1 LLLGGAYTLR
11 PVVSAK
17 PRVAVALTPAT
28 ESEFVALVA
37 TLAGLDVLDRCD
49 LVVPALD
56 VTATETRVAAL
67 LDDPAVAHV
76 EPIHTYVES
85 GHAHAVLVGADPV
98 TRGQSVATLVRACLS
113 GDDHATTTAVT
124 PSAVVA
130 WLASSWR
137 LDVPEPLR
145 NNGVVLPPTEYE
157 QIVGELTDP
166 AAAHFIERFVE
177 IRETAV
183 DIAPVN
189 GLLTVHLARAVG
201 PLGHVAAIVRPTDRA
216 RLQDCFALNGVA
228 AWTAIHDAHDSADIG
243 SVLGGLPRID
253 LVCIDDGRFDC
264 TSLLAA
270 RGALVSRHVRRLL
283 YRLPPHSLRGQ
294 PDPARATFEAMR
306 HSAGAAFGV
315 VGWDGEV
322 QPIPVDELLAVDD
335 ALLVAADM
343 SGTP

>member
-1 LLLGGAYTLR
+1 MQVGGTYTLR

-37 TLAGLDVLDRCD
+37 TLDGLDALDRCD

-56 VTATETRVAAL
+56 VAATKARVASL

-76 EPIHTYVES
+76 EPIHAYVER

-98 TRGQSVATLVRACLS
+98 TRGHSVARLVRACLT
-113 GDDHATTTAVT
+113 GNDATATTVT

-137 LDVPEPLR
+137 LEVPEPLR
-145 NNGVVLPPTEYE
+145 NNGVVLPPTEHE
-157 QIVGELTDP
+157 QIVGGAADP
-166 AAAHFIERFVE
+166 AAAHFVERFVGT
-177 IRETAV
+177 RETGV

-201 PLGHVAAIVRPTDRA
+201 PLGHVAAIVQPTDRA
-216 RLQDCFALNGVA
+216 RLRDCFALNGVA
-228 AWTAIHDAHDSADIG
+228 AWTTIHDAEESGDVG
-243 SVLGGLPRID
+243 SVLAGLPHID

-264 TSLLAA
+264 TSLVAA
-270 RGALVSRHVRRLL
+270 GSALLSGHVRRLL
-283 YRLPPHSLRGQ
+283 VRLAPRSLRGQ
-294 PDPARATFEAMR
+294 SDPAREMFDVMR
-306 HSAGAAFGV
+306 HNAGATFGV
-315 VGWDGEV
+315 VGWDGNV
-322 QPIPVDELLAVDD
+322 DPTPVDELLAVDD
-335 ALLVAADM
+335 SLLVVADM
-343 SGTP
+343 SGTR